1 MGRKALASIVLAL
14 TGCGARS
21 SFGTESGETSGP
33 APEVACVVNLCG
45 SLGLNLGTSDCNFN
59 WHDAP
64 DTAPSLEFNI
74 VGGYQ
79 ADIGPG
85 AVFQVGMDPRGP
97 VIGAR
102 LSATIQEGLT
112 GTLEFTTYDPIGGA
126 TGSYD
131 VQSPSGHASGTFSA
145 ERCPDSCTP

>member
-1 MGRKALASIVLAL
+1 MERGVLVAIVFAL

-21 SFGTESGETSGP
+21 SFGTESGGP
-33 APEVACVVNLCG
+33 APEVAIIVNLCG
-45 SLGLNLGTSDCNFN
+45 NGVGLNLGTFDCNFN

-64 DTAPSLEFNI
+64 DTEPSLEFEI
-74 VGGYQ
+74 VGGYD

-97 VIGAR
+97 VIGTR
-102 LSATIQEGLT
+102 LSAMIQENMT

-131 VQSPSGHASGTFSA
+131 VQFPGGHASGIFSA
-145 ERCPDSCTP
+145 DRCPESCGP